1 MSYSV
6 GFGERMG
13 LKVSEVA
20 MKSKQH
26 IGKLSV
32 EKYANIAGNIRVS
45 GNSACKVVT
54 KSCHLYTYLK
64 Q

>member
-1 MSYSV
+1 M
-6 GFGERMG
+6 
-13 LKVSEVA
+13 SEVA

-26 IGKLSV
+26 SGHISV
-32 EKYANIAGNIRVS
+32 KKHADTTGNVRVS

-64 Q
+64 KLMFNE